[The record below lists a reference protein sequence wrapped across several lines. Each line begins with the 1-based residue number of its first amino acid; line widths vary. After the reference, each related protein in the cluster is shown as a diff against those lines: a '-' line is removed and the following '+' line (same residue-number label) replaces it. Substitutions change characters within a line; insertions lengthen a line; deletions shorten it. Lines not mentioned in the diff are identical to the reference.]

1 MINWK
6 KKLDKDTKKYFDDQL
21 LRPKESTT
29 EAFNLFKKLKINNL
43 KTLDLACGNGANLIY
58 LKKKFNNTK
67 YCLGLDFDKNLL
79 KKASAHNHSKNLKFK
94 YGNILKLDKKYKNN
108 FELITS
114 FQTLS
119 WMEDYK
125 APSLEIIKMNSDYIF
140 ISSLFYALLS

>member
-94 YGNILKLDKKYKNN
+94 YGNTKIVKAPKSIDIRYLDIEDCINLVIKKDDYDNNILK
-108 FELITS
+108 
-114 FQTLS
+114 
-119 WMEDYK
+119 
-125 APSLEIIKMNSDYIF
+125 IIYIF
-140 ISSLFYALLS
+140 SKNFVI